1 MVYFYINLCYNKQ
14 SIGNCRIMGDKMD
27 SFYNVKEIGDRI
39 KQKRLDM
46 QYTREKLA
54 NIAGIS
60 DKFLYDIEIGNKG
73 MSAETLYKISKALD
87 ISADWILNSAN

>member
-1 MVYFYINLCYNKQ
+1 
-14 SIGNCRIMGDKMD
+14 MGDKMD